1 MDRNQ
6 YEMRVLQ
13 TEISEWEEQELRRLW
28 GESFEEEAGY
38 AEYYHCYHL
47 RQNRIWTLWDGER
60 LISMLHAN
68 PHQIQ
73 MQGEQKKSYF
83 IVGVA
88 TEESYRRQGCMRQL
102 MEAALETFR
111 QEGIEF
117 VYLLPAKEEY
127 YLPFGFE
134 VIGTQNAWRR
144 PLTVGEEGIWKN
156 EQESSEVLAALRP
169 LPHGQS
175 ELSQTVREKELR
187 QLSEYANTWLAER
200 ASAYVWRDAAYYRK
214 RMVEGLAMGGD
225 LYLLNR
231 DGGRKAGAAM
241 LGREPGY
248 WCLYDV
254 IGEELIEAL
263 ETSDVWEQMPEQ
275 QTIMVCWLG
284 GENHREALVPFVME
298 ELA

>member
-1 MDRNQ
+1 MDNRR

-13 TEISEWEEQELRRLW
+13 TEISESEERELRRLW
-28 GESFEEEAGY
+28 SESFEEEAGY
-38 AEYYHCYHL
+38 AEYYHRYHL

-68 PHQIQ
+68 PHRIQ
-73 MQGEQKKSYF
+73 VRGVEKESYF

-88 TEESYRRQGCMRQL
+88 TEENYRRQGCMRRL

-117 VYLLPAKEEY
+117 VYLLPAREEY

-134 VIGTQNAWRR
+134 AIGTQTAWRR
-144 PLTVGEEGIWKN
+144 PLTAYGEGIWEN
-156 EQESSEVLAALRP
+156 EKEFSEVLAA
-169 LPHGQS
+169 S
-175 ELSQTVREKELR
+175 DLSRIVREEELR
-187 QLSEYANTWLAER
+187 QLGEYANAWLTEHA
-200 ASAYVWRDAAYYRK
+200 AAYVGRDVAYYQK
-214 RMVEGLAMGGD
+214 RMDEGLAMGGD
-225 LYLLNR
+225 LYLLTQA
-231 DGGRKAGAAM
+231 DGKRAGAAM

-254 IGEELIEAL
+254 IGEGLIGAL
-263 ETSDVWEQMPEQ
+263 EESTDWEQIPEQ
-275 QTIMVCWLG
+275 QKIMVCWLAETG
-284 GENHREALVPFVME
+284 QPQDLVPFVME